1 MSIGID
7 ISYFVPFKLGAELC
21 GENGLPMCPYATR
34 IIGRAEVLKL
44 WFFAIIAF
52 TRNNSSERYILK
64 L

>member
-21 GENGLPMCPYATR
+21 GENGLPVCPYATR

-44 WFFAIIAF
+44 RVLSNIAK
-52 TRNNSSERYILK
+52 TRKNSNGTYWLK
-64 L
+64 S

>member
-44 WFFAIIAF
+44 WFFVSIAL
-52 TRNNSSERYILK
+52 TGKNSNGRYRLK